1 MPSFTR
7 TAVRSCLAGT
17 LLTATVL
24 LSGALAATAAKS
36 PQMANPCGPQF
47 VHKCGPNYTPYCAQW
62 KSVVSGGKTH
72 RCCVKRGCRYSP
84 VIK

>member
-1 MPSFTR
+1 MPSLTR
-7 TAVRSCLAGT
+7 IIVTGCLVGT
-17 LLTATVL
+17 LLAVTPL
-24 LSGALAATAAKS
+24 LGGALAPAIGRS
-36 PQMANPCGPQF
+36 PQMANPCGPAF
-47 VHKCGPNYTPYCAQW
+47 VHKCGRDYTPYCAQW